1 MIVKKRAEKLG
12 IKAFNSAT
20 DKVKVLLQYIEEKNI
35 SINECAFI
43 GNDLNDLPLMK
54 IVSLKI
60 APKDAAKEI
69 LKIADYIIEVN
80 GGHGVIRELYSQLI
94 MENK

>member
-1 MIVKKRAEKLG
+1 MK
-12 IKAFNSAT
+12 
-20 DKVKVLLQYIEEKNI
+20 YIEDQNI
-35 SINECAFI
+35 NINECAFI
-43 GNDLNDLPLMK
+43 GNYLNDLPLMK

-69 LKIADYIIEVN
+69 LKIADYIIEVK
-80 GGHGVIRELYSQLI
+80 GGHGVIRDLYSQLI